1 MPTPA
6 SLAAGGGARG
16 AGSGRRDERAASAS
30 ARNTRQARALV
41 LAAHALYSEALG
53 AKCGQ
58 LSSTT
63 AHSRSKRSSDA
74 DAARWSAP
82 AAALP

>member
-16 AGSGRRDERAASAS
+16 AGSGRRDERAASA
-30 ARNTRQARALV
+30 RNTRQARALA